1 MTPATCA
8 LLVGLLAPQ
17 APQGKPEATRFQ
29 GGPRIAIEP
38 ARFDF
43 GRVLQGKTVHKE
55 FFIRNFGGQDLVIED
70 VSTTC
75 DCALALGATRRIPP
89 GGFVPLRVSLRTRT
103 ATGRLLRS
111 VLVKSNDPTRSIVEV
126 RVEATI
132 IPARSSKQ
140 LPPGGLSVA
149 A

>member
-8 LLVGLLAPQ
+8 LLAGLLAPQ
-17 APQGKPEATRFQ
+17 APQETPAATGFL
-29 GGPRIAIEP
+29 GGPRIAVEP
-38 ARFDF
+38 ARFNF

-55 FFIRNFGGQDLVIED
+55 FFIRNFGEQDLVIEG

-89 GGFVPLRVSLRTRT
+89 GGFVPLRVSLKTRT
-103 ATGRLLRS
+103 AGRLVRS

-126 RVEATI
+126 RLEATI
-132 IPARSSKQ
+132 IPARSSKG